1 MISSDYKYIKTLE
14 FDKILNML
22 KNEAACELTKEIIS
36 DLKPYSDFDNIIQ
49 EMEKTNDAYKLM
61 IGFKLPQINFKSN
74 LNMIINKARLSA
86 QLTISEL
93 LIVSN
98 FLSEIQKLVRWKRQ
112 SENLITKIDYLF
124 DDLILIKDLKKKI
137 DDVILSEDEISDSAS
152 ENLFNIRK
160 KLRRSLSKVKDSL
173 ETLIRSA
180 TYQKYLQEPIVT
192 IRDARF
198 VVPVKSEYRAEVK
211 GLIHDSSTS
220 GATLFIE
227 PISVVEANNEIKI
240 LEKEENEEIERIL
253 KMLSSLVHENINDI
267 IKDYDLLIKI
277 DLYFSKAKLG
287 DKMNAIVPKI
297 NNQGRI
303 NLIKARHPLIDKEKV
318 VPIDIN
324 LGYNFDS
331 LIITGP
337 NTGGKTVA
345 LKTVGLLTVM
355 AMSGLMIPAAEN
367 SEISIFKNIL
377 VDIGDEQSIE
387 QSLSTFSAH
396 MVNIISIL
404 NMANKDSLVLIDEL
418 GAGTDPIEG
427 ASLAISILDEL
438 KVKKS
443 KLIATTHYSEIKLY
457 AFKTDG
463 VKNASCEFDIETLKP
478 TYRLSIGI
486 PGKSNA
492 FLISKRLGLSD
503 VVLDRAKMLTGEE
516 RNKFEDVISDLEK
529 LKLETENKKDE
540 INKLKEQIELEKA
553 NISQMKTE
561 LEKNKK
567 IEIEKAKKEAN
578 KIINDVKRES
588 KDILNELEKI
598 LKEKENENF
607 YKMALD
613 VNSKIKSKFKYIED
627 ISDPVSFKSGTEK
640 VISGKKIEIG
650 DKVKLLDI
658 NQYGVVVSNKDKN
671 GYYFVQIGMIKKK
684 EHVSNLVLIEIK
696 NNKLRT
702 VINKNVRKKSSGKID
717 SEIHLRGMTV
727 EEALMELDKF
737 IDDAVILGL
746 KTVRIVHG
754 KGTGTLRAAVGSYL
768 RSNKFIDNY
777 KLGSYGEGEDGVTI
791 ATLK

>member
-22 KNEAACELTKEIIS
+22 KNEEACELTKEIIS

>member
-1 MISSDYKYIKTLE
+1 M
-14 FDKILNML
+14 
-22 KNEAACELTKEIIS
+22 
-36 DLKPYSDFDNIIQ
+36 
-49 EMEKTNDAYKLM
+49 
-61 IGFKLPQINFKSN
+61 
-74 LNMIINKARLSA
+74 
-86 QLTISEL
+86 
-93 LIVSN
+93 
-98 FLSEIQKLVRWKRQ
+98 
-112 SENLITKIDYLF
+112 ITKIDYLF